1 MCFIKA
7 SPCNTH
13 PRGLPCLFDFLSV
26 VLLTTPPC
34 SERHQKR
41 WENQNGILCRGSENL
56 ASFFSCCRLG
66 PFPPM
71 GQYDVFIHTHAA
83 WASCHC
89 SMLIATQ
96 HPRERA
102 PHRAV
107 TQSMPSRFLRAV
119 ALLLHTTLWPSSRP
133 SCPARSICI
142 PHTTFIHKAA
152 PAVES

>member
-1 MCFIKA
+1 MQYTPSRA
-7 SPCNTH
+7 A
-13 PRGLPCLFDFLSV
+13 LPFWFPFCRFAYHTTLQW
-26 VLLTTPPC
+26 TPPKAMGKSKWNPLQRIWKPC
-34 SERHQKR
+34 KFLLLLST
-41 WENQNGILCRGSENL
+41 W
-56 ASFFSCCRLG
+56 
-66 PFPPM
+66 PPM
-71 GQYDVFIHTHAA
+71 GQDDVFIHTHAA
-83 WASCHC
+83 WASCHS
-89 SMLIATQ
+89 SMLIAMQ

-142 PHTTFIHKAA
+142 PRTTFIHKAA